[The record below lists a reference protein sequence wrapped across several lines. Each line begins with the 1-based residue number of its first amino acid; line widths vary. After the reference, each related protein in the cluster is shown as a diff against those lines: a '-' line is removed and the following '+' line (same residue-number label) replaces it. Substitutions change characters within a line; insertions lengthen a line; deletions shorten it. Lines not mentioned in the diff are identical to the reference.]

1 MLNKNESFTSV
12 PCTVGEYRSILRL
25 MDGYKQEKTL
35 LGTSTWPDIP
45 EVAQSVLNNLQAVF
59 DQDSVLR
66 LR

>member
-1 MLNKNESFTSV
+1 
-12 PCTVGEYRSILRL
+12 

-66 LR
+66 VR